1 MKTSTFNATY
11 SSYTI
16 SKAALLAGTAFEA
29 YTQFS
34 AMFGQGI
41 GLVPTIFFSGLVC
54 LLFDRTA
61 FVFLEDFA
69 AHITRQSP
77 LPKMAAALSLIVG
90 LLAYAGT
97 VGFSLMA
104 VPIIA
109 DATTADKSDTYK
121 DMHAAN
127 QSAIEAQNAK
137 INAID
142 AEISRLSAKV
152 DDYTTQAQTAR
163 QREVNAI
170 GGKFAKLWQSGNT
183 WVKSA
188 PQYKRQR
195 ARIEQA
201 QAEAN
206 IRLKDA
212 EAQLSAA
219 TETKRQLLT
228 ATDAN
233 STAIIQAATISV
245 NTWQQ
250 RRTNIRA
257 VTLYLTTGAAIVSIL
272 SLSILAAYKRIPQ
285 SRDLSSAIGDTYD
298 GLFKLMTEAIHS
310 LNAIFRLIPERA
322 QEPRSETSIPFEVIL
337 PKSEPAYRPDKDEI
351 RKLRKKISEYRR
363 RQEKGELGEI
373 GLDSLQRMEA
383 ALNQSKAN

>member
-16 SKAALLAGTAFEA
+16 SKAALLAGTGFEA

-41 GLVPTIFFSGLVC
+41 GLVPTIFFTGLVC

-69 AHITRQSP
+69 AHITKQSP
-77 LPKMAAALSLIVG
+77 LPKIAAALSLIVG

-121 DMHAAN
+121 DMQTTN
-127 QSAIEAQNAK
+127 QSAIDAQNAK
-137 INAID
+137 ITAID
-142 AEISRLSAKV
+142 SEISRLSAKV
-152 DDYTTQAQTAR
+152 DEYTAQAQTAR
-163 QREVNAI
+163 QREINAI
-170 GGKFAKLWQSGNT
+170 GGEFAKLWQSGNT

-206 IRLKDA
+206 ARLKDA
-212 EAQLSAA
+212 ETQLSAA

-228 ATDAN
+228 TTDAN
-233 STAIIQAATISV
+233 SAAIIQAATISV

-298 GLFKLMTEAIHS
+298 GLFKLTTEAIHS

-322 QEPRSETSIPFEVIL
+322 QEQRAETSIPFEVIV
-337 PKSEPAYRPDKDEI
+337 PRSEPAYRPDKDEI

>member
-1 MKTSTFNATY
+1 MKQSTYSATI

-16 SKAALLAGTAFEA
+16 SKAALLAGTGFEA
-29 YTQFS
+29 FTQFS
-34 AMFGQGI
+34 AMFGFGI
-41 GLVPTIFFSGLVC
+41 GLIPTIFFSGLVC

-61 FVFLEDFA
+61 FVYLEDFA
-69 AHITRQSP
+69 AHITKQNQ
-77 LPKMAAALSLIVG
+77 LPKMAAALSLVVG
-90 LLAYAGT
+90 LLAYVGT

-121 DMHAAN
+121 DMQATN

-152 DDYTTQAQTAR
+152 DEYTTEAQTAR
-163 QREVNAI
+163 QREIKAI
-170 GGKFAKLWQSGNT
+170 GGEFAKLWQSGNT

-188 PQYKRQR
+188 PQFKRQR
-195 ARIEQA
+195 ARIDEA
-201 QAEAN
+201 QAKADA
-206 IRLKDA
+206 RVRDA
-212 EAQLSAA
+212 ETQLRAA

-228 ATDAN
+228 AGDAN
-233 STAIIQAATISV
+233 SAAIIQAATISI

-250 RRTNIRA
+250 RRTNMRT
-257 VTLYLTTGAAIVSIL
+257 VTLYLTIGSAIVSLL
-272 SLSILAAYKRIPQ
+272 SLLILAAYKRIPE
-285 SRDLSSAIGDTYD
+285 SRDLSAAIGDTYD
-298 GLFKLMTEAIHS
+298 GIFKLMTEAIHS
-310 LNAIFRLIPERA
+310 INAIFRLIPERA
-322 QEPRSETSIPFEVIL
+322 PEAPAIPFEVIE

-351 RKLRKKISEYRR
+351 RRLRKKISEYRR
-363 RQEKGELGEI
+363 RHEAGTLGEI

-383 ALNQSKAN
+383 ALNQSKTN

>member
-1 MKTSTFNATY
+1 MKQSTYSATL

-16 SKAALLAGTAFEA
+16 SKAALLAGTGFEA
-29 YTQFS
+29 FTQFS
-34 AMFGQGI
+34 AMFGFGI
-41 GLVPTIFFSGLVC
+41 GLIPTIFFSGLVC

-61 FVFLEDFA
+61 FVYLEDFA
-69 AHITRQSP
+69 AHITKQNQ

-121 DMHAAN
+121 DMQTIN
-127 QSAIEAQNAK
+127 QSAIDAQNAK

-152 DDYTTQAQTAR
+152 DEYTTEAQTAR
-163 QREVNAI
+163 QREIKAI
-170 GGKFAKLWQSGNT
+170 GGEFAKLWQSGNS

-195 ARIEQA
+195 ARIDEA
-201 QAEAN
+201 QAKADA
-206 IRLKDA
+206 RVQDA
-212 EAQLSAA
+212 ETQLKAT

-228 ATDAN
+228 AGDAN
-233 STAIIQAATISV
+233 SAAIIQAATISI

-250 RRTNIRA
+250 RRTNMRT
-257 VTLYLTTGAAIVSIL
+257 VTLYLTIGSAIVSLL
-272 SLSILAAYKRIPQ
+272 SLLILAAYKRIPET
-285 SRDLSSAIGDTYD
+285 RDLSSAIGDTYD
-298 GLFKLMTEAIHS
+298 GIFKLMTEAIHS
-310 LNAIFRLIPERA
+310 VNAIFRLIPERA
-322 QEPRSETSIPFEVIL
+322 PEAPAIPFEVIE

-363 RQEKGELGEI
+363 RHEAGTLGEI
-373 GLDSLQRMEA
+373 GLDSLHRMES
-383 ALNQSKAN
+383 ALNDVK

>member
-1 MKTSTFNATY
+1 MKQSTYSATL

-16 SKAALLAGTAFEA
+16 SKAALLAGTGFEA
-29 YTQFS
+29 FTQFS
-34 AMFGQGI
+34 AMFGFGI
-41 GLVPTIFFSGLVC
+41 GLIPTIFFSGLVC

-61 FVFLEDFA
+61 FVYLEDFA
-69 AHITRQSP
+69 AHITKQNQ
-77 LPKMAAALSLIVG
+77 LPKLAAALSLIVG

-121 DMHAAN
+121 DMQTTN
-127 QSAIEAQNAK
+127 QSAIDAQNAK

-152 DDYTTQAQTAR
+152 HEYTTEAQTAR
-163 QREVNAI
+163 QREIKAI
-170 GGKFAKLWQSGNT
+170 GGEFAKLWQSGNS

-195 ARIEQA
+195 ARIDEA
-201 QAEAN
+201 QAKADA
-206 IRLKDA
+206 RVQDA
-212 EAQLSAA
+212 ETQLKAT

-228 ATDAN
+228 ASDAN
-233 STAIIQAATISV
+233 SAAIIQAATISI

-250 RRTNIRA
+250 RRTNMRT
-257 VTLYLTTGAAIVSIL
+257 VTLYLTIGSAIVSLL
-272 SLSILAAYKRIPQ
+272 SLLILAAYKRIPET
-285 SRDLSSAIGDTYD
+285 RDLSSAIGDTYD
-298 GLFKLMTEAIHS
+298 GIFKLMTEAIHS
-310 LNAIFRLIPERA
+310 VNAIFRLIPKRA
-322 QEPRSETSIPFEVIL
+322 PEAPAIPFEVIE

-351 RKLRKKISEYRR
+351 RRLRKKISEYRR
-363 RQEKGELGEI
+363 RHEAGTLGEI
-373 GLDSLQRMEA
+373 GLDSLHRMES
-383 ALNQSKAN
+383 ALNDVK